1 MKKFIS
7 VMLLLSLIFVL
18 SGVVIFRT
26 QISKP
31 QNTPT
36 EKPAYIRP
44 TPVAHEPVENIVE
57 PVENPVENISETPE
71 NIVETE
77 TVEKPLAHD
86 VSLPDKTYTD
96 EELEILALIV
106 YQEAGGNRVSDD
118 TRRLVAQVFLNRVN
132 DSRFPDSFYEV
143 ATAERQYGR
152 LHWTG
157 IVWPDRA
164 SSQTEAPAVER
175 AYKIA
180 QEVLESDEPVCP
192 EGVIFQAEFVQG
204 EIYAE
209 QDGMY
214 FCFG

>member
-7 VMLLLSLIFVL
+7 GMLLLSLIFVL
-18 SGVVIFRT
+18 SGIIMLRNQVDV
-26 QISKP
+26 P
-31 QNTPT
+31 QDTP
-36 EKPAYIRP
+36 EEESVYVQP
-44 TPVAHEPVENIVE
+44 TPIVHEPVENIVE
-57 PVENPVENISETPE
+57 
-71 NIVETE
+71 
-77 TVEKPLAHD
+77 TVEDSLVHSDP
-86 VSLPDKTYTD
+86 LPDKTYTD
-96 EELEILALIV
+96 EELDILALIV
-106 YQEAGGNRVSDD
+106 YQEAGGDRVSDD

-152 LHWTG
+152 LYWTG

-164 SSQTEAPAVER
+164 SSQAEAHAVER

-180 QEVLESDEPVCP
+180 QEVLESDDPICP
-192 EGVIFQAEFVQG
+192 EDVIFQAEFVQG
-204 EIYAE
+204 DIYAE

>member
-1 MKKFIS
+1 MKKLIS
-7 VMLLLSLIFVL
+7 GMLLLSMIFVL
-18 SGVVIFRT
+18 SGIIMLRT
-26 QISKP
+26 QVSEP
-31 QNTPT
+31 RG
-36 EKPAYIRP
+36 A
-44 TPVAHEPVENIVE
+44 PVETTVCVQPSHDVHEPVENIVE
-57 PVENPVENISETPE
+57 
-71 NIVETE
+71 
-77 TVEKPLAHD
+77 TVEK
-86 VSLPDKTYTD
+86 SLVHSDPAPDKTYTD

-106 YQEAGGNRVSDD
+106 YQEAGGDRVSDG

-152 LHWTG
+152 LYWTG
-157 IVWPDRA
+157 IVWPDSS
-164 SSQTEAPAVER
+164 SSQAEAHAVER

-180 QEVLESDEPVCP
+180 QEVLEANEPVCP

-204 EIYAE
+204 DIYAE

>member
-18 SGVVIFRT
+18 SGIIMLRT
-26 QISKP
+26 QVDVL
-31 QNTPT
+31 QDTP
-36 EKPAYIRP
+36 EEESVYVQP
-44 TPVAHEPVENIVE
+44 TPIVHEPVENIVE
-57 PVENPVENISETPE
+57 
-71 NIVETE
+71 
-77 TVEKPLAHD
+77 TVED
-86 VSLPDKTYTD
+86 SLVHSDPPPDKTYTD
-96 EELEILALIV
+96 EELDILALIV
-106 YQEAGGNRVSDD
+106 YQEAGGDRVSDD

-152 LHWTG
+152 LYWTG

-164 SSQTEAPAVER
+164 SSQVEAHAVER

-192 EGVIFQAEFVQG
+192 AGVIFQAEFVQG
-204 EIYAE
+204 DIYAQ

>member
-7 VMLLLSLIFVL
+7 GMFLLSLIFVL
-18 SGVVIFRT
+18 SGTIMFRNQVSELQREPEET
-26 QISKP
+26 TVCVQPSHDV
-31 QNTPT
+31 
-36 EKPAYIRP
+36 R
-44 TPVAHEPVENIVE
+44 EPVENIVE
-57 PVENPVENISETPE
+57 
-71 NIVETE
+71 
-77 TVEKPLAHD
+77 TVEE
-86 VSLPDKTYTD
+86 SLVHSDPAPDKTYTD

-106 YQEAGGNRVSDD
+106 YQEAGEDRVSDD

-152 LHWTG
+152 LYWTG

-164 SSQTEAPAVER
+164 SSQVEAHAVER

-180 QEVLESDEPVCP
+180 QEVLESDKPVCP
-192 EGVIFQAEFVQG
+192 EDVIFQAEFVQG
-204 EIYAE
+204 DIYSE

>member
-7 VMLLLSLIFVL
+7 GMLLLSLIFVL
-18 SGVVIFRT
+18 SGITMLRT
-26 QISKP
+26 QVYEP
-31 QNTPT
+31 QNTLT
-36 EKPAYIRP
+36 EKPVP
-44 TPVAHEPVENIVE
+44 TVHEPVENLV
-57 PVENPVENISETPE
+57 
-71 NIVETE
+71 E
-77 TVEKPLAHD
+77 TVEESLVHSDP
-86 VSLPDKTYTD
+86 LPDKTYTD

-106 YQEAGGNRVSDD
+106 YQEAGGDRVSDD

-152 LHWTG
+152 LYWTG

-164 SSQTEAPAVER
+164 SSQGEAHAVER

-180 QEVLESDEPVCP
+180 QEVLESDEPICP
-192 EGVIFQAEFVQG
+192 AGVIFQAEFIQG
-204 EIYAE
+204 DIYAE

>member
-1 MKKFIS
+1 MKKLIS
-7 VMLLLSLIFVL
+7 GMLLLSLIFVL
-18 SGVVIFRT
+18 SGVIMLRT
-26 QISKP
+26 QVDEP
-31 QNTPT
+31 QDTPT
-36 EKPAYIRP
+36 EKPVYVQPNHA
-44 TPVAHEPVENIVE
+44 VHEPVENIVE
-57 PVENPVENISETPE
+57 
-71 NIVETE
+71 
-77 TVEKPLAHD
+77 TVEE
-86 VSLPDKTYTD
+86 SLVHSDPIPDKTYTD

-106 YQEAGGNRVSDD
+106 YQEAGGDIVSDD

-143 ATAERQYGR
+143 ATEERQYGR
-152 LHWTG
+152 LYWTG

-164 SSQTEAPAVER
+164 SSQEEAHAVER
-175 AYKIA
+175 AYTIA
-180 QEVLESDEPVCP
+180 QEVLESDEPICP

>member
-7 VMLLLSLIFVL
+7 GMFLLSLIFVL
-18 SGVVIFRT
+18 SGTIMFRNQVSELQREPEET
-26 QISKP
+26 
-31 QNTPT
+31 T
-36 EKPAYIRP
+36 
-44 TPVAHEPVENIVE
+44 VCAHPSHDVREPVENIVE
-57 PVENPVENISETPE
+57 
-71 NIVETE
+71 
-77 TVEKPLAHD
+77 TVEE
-86 VSLPDKTYTD
+86 SLVHSDPAPDKTYTD

-106 YQEAGGNRVSDD
+106 YQEAGEDRVSDD

-152 LHWTG
+152 LYWTG
-157 IVWPDRA
+157 IVWPKRA
-164 SSQTEAPAVER
+164 SSQAEAHAVER
-175 AYKIA
+175 ASKIA

-204 EIYAE
+204 DIYAQ

>member
-1 MKKFIS
+1 MKKLIS
-7 VMLLLSLIFVL
+7 GMLLLSLIFVL
-18 SGVVIFRT
+18 SGIIMLRT
-26 QISKP
+26 QVDVR
-31 QNTPT
+31 QDTP
-36 EKPAYIRP
+36 EEESVYVQP
-44 TPVAHEPVENIVE
+44 TPIVHEPVE
-57 PVENPVENISETPE
+57 
-71 NIVETE
+71 
-77 TVEKPLAHD
+77 TVED
-86 VSLPDKTYTD
+86 SLVHSDPSPDKTYTD
-96 EELEILALIV
+96 EELDILALIV
-106 YQEAGGNRVSDD
+106 YQEAGGDKVSDD

-143 ATAERQYGR
+143 ATAKRQYGR
-152 LHWTG
+152 LYWTG

-164 SSQTEAPAVER
+164 SSQAEAHAVER

-204 EIYAE
+204 DIYAE

>member
-1 MKKFIS
+1 MKKLIS
-7 VMLLLSLIFVL
+7 GMLLLSLIFVL
-18 SGVVIFRT
+18 SGIIMLRNQVDV
-26 QISKP
+26 P
-31 QNTPT
+31 QDTP
-36 EKPAYIRP
+36 EEESVYVQP
-44 TPVAHEPVENIVE
+44 TPIVHEPVENIVE
-57 PVENPVENISETPE
+57 
-71 NIVETE
+71 
-77 TVEKPLAHD
+77 TVEDSLVHSDP
-86 VSLPDKTYTD
+86 LPDKTYTD
-96 EELEILALIV
+96 EELDILALIV
-106 YQEAGGNRVSDD
+106 YQEAGGDRVSDD

-143 ATAERQYGR
+143 ATEERQYGR
-152 LHWTG
+152 LYWTG

-164 SSQTEAPAVER
+164 SSQAEAHAVER

-204 EIYAE
+204 DIYAE

>member
-7 VMLLLSLIFVL
+7 GMLLLVMIFVL
-18 SGVVIFRT
+18 SSIVMLRT
-26 QISKP
+26 QVSEP
-31 QNTPT
+31 QNVPT
-36 EKPAYIRP
+36 QTSVHIQP
-44 TPVAHEPVENIVE
+44 TQTVQEPIENIVE
-57 PVENPVENISETPE
+57 PVEEPVEEPVVH
-71 NIVETE
+71 VEST
-77 TVEKPLAHD
+77 
-86 VSLPDKTYTD
+86 SDKTYTD

-106 YQEAGGNRVSDD
+106 YQEAGGDNVSDS

-143 ATAERQYGR
+143 ATANRQYGR
-152 LHWTG
+152 LYLTG

-164 SSQTEAPAVER
+164 SSPAEGPAVGR

-180 QEVLESDEPVCP
+180 QEVLESDEPICP

-204 EIYAE
+204 DIYAA

>member
-1 MKKFIS
+1 MKKFVS
-7 VMLLLSLIFVL
+7 GMLLLSLIFVL
-18 SGVVIFRT
+18 SGIIMLRT
-26 QISKP
+26 QVDVL
-31 QNTPT
+31 QDTP
-36 EKPAYIRP
+36 EEESVYVQS
-44 TPVAHEPVENIVE
+44 TPIVHEPVENV
-57 PVENPVENISETPE
+57 V
-71 NIVETE
+71 E
-77 TVEKPLAHD
+77 TVEDSLVHSDP
-86 VSLPDKTYTD
+86 LPDKTYTD

-106 YQEAGGNRVSDD
+106 YQEAGGDRVSDG

-152 LHWTG
+152 LYWTG
-157 IVWPDRA
+157 IVWPERA
-164 SSQTEAPAVER
+164 SSQAEAHAVER

-180 QEVLESDEPVCP
+180 QEVLESDEPICP

-204 EIYAE
+204 DIYAE

>member
-7 VMLLLSLIFVL
+7 GMLLLVMIFVL
-18 SGVVIFRT
+18 SSIVMLRT
-26 QISKP
+26 QVSEP
-31 QNTPT
+31 QNMPT
-36 EKPAYIRP
+36 QTSVHIQP
-44 TPVAHEPVENIVE
+44 TQTVQEPVENIVE
-57 PVENPVENISETPE
+57 PVEEPVEEPVVHVDST
-71 NIVETE
+71 
-77 TVEKPLAHD
+77 
-86 VSLPDKTYTD
+86 SDKTYTD

-106 YQEAGGNRVSDD
+106 YQEAGGDNVSDD

-143 ATAERQYGR
+143 ATANRQYGR
-152 LHWTG
+152 LYLTG

-164 SSQTEAPAVER
+164 SSPAEGPAVGR

-180 QEVLESDEPVCP
+180 QEVLESDEPICP

-204 EIYAE
+204 DIYAA

>member
-7 VMLLLSLIFVL
+7 GMFLLSLIFVL
-18 SGVVIFRT
+18 SGTIMFRN
-26 QISKP
+26 QVSELQREP
-31 QNTPT
+31 
-36 EKPAYIRP
+36 EKTTVCVHPSHD
-44 TPVAHEPVENIVE
+44 VHEPVENIVE
-57 PVENPVENISETPE
+57 
-71 NIVETE
+71 
-77 TVEKPLAHD
+77 TVEE
-86 VSLPDKTYTD
+86 SLVHSDPEPDKTYTD

-106 YQEAGGNRVSDD
+106 YQEAGEDRVSDD

-143 ATAERQYGR
+143 ATEERQYGR
-152 LHWTG
+152 LYWTG

-164 SSQTEAPAVER
+164 SSQAEAHAVER

-204 EIYAE
+204 DIYAE

>member
-7 VMLLLSLIFVL
+7 GMFLLSLIFVL
-18 SGVVIFRT
+18 SGTIMFRNQVSELQREPEET
-26 QISKP
+26 TVCVQPSHD
-31 QNTPT
+31 
-36 EKPAYIRP
+36 
-44 TPVAHEPVENIVE
+44 VCEPVENIVE
-57 PVENPVENISETPE
+57 
-71 NIVETE
+71 
-77 TVEKPLAHD
+77 TVEE
-86 VSLPDKTYTD
+86 SLVHSDPAPDKTYTD

-106 YQEAGGNRVSDD
+106 YQEAGEDRVSDD

-152 LHWTG
+152 LYWTG

-164 SSQTEAPAVER
+164 SSQVEAHAVER

-204 EIYAE
+204 DIYAE

>member
-1 MKKFIS
+1 MKKFILG
-7 VMLLLSLIFVL
+7 MFLLSLIFVL
-18 SGVVIFRT
+18 SGTIMFRN
-26 QISKP
+26 QISEP
-31 QNTPT
+31 QSEPEETTVCVQPSHD
-36 EKPAYIRP
+36 
-44 TPVAHEPVENIVE
+44 VCEPVENIVE
-57 PVENPVENISETPE
+57 
-71 NIVETE
+71 
-77 TVEKPLAHD
+77 TVEE
-86 VSLPDKTYTD
+86 SLVHSDPAPDKTYTD

-106 YQEAGGNRVSDD
+106 YQEAGGDRVSDD

-152 LHWTG
+152 LYWTG

-164 SSQTEAPAVER
+164 SSQAESHAVER

-204 EIYAE
+204 DIYAQ

>member
-7 VMLLLSLIFVL
+7 GMFLLSLIFVL
-18 SGVVIFRT
+18 SGTIMFRNQVSELQREPEET
-26 QISKP
+26 TVCVQPSHD
-31 QNTPT
+31 
-36 EKPAYIRP
+36 
-44 TPVAHEPVENIVE
+44 VCEPVENIVE
-57 PVENPVENISETPE
+57 
-71 NIVETE
+71 
-77 TVEKPLAHD
+77 TVEE
-86 VSLPDKTYTD
+86 SLVHSDPAPDKTYTE

-106 YQEAGGNRVSDD
+106 YQEAGEDRVSDD

-152 LHWTG
+152 LYWTG

-164 SSQTEAPAVER
+164 SSQVEAHAVER

-204 EIYAE
+204 DIYAE

>member
-7 VMLLLSLIFVL
+7 GMFLLSLIFVL
-18 SGVVIFRT
+18 SGTIMFRNQVSELQREPEET
-26 QISKP
+26 TVCVHPS
-31 QNTPT
+31 NDV
-36 EKPAYIRP
+36 R
-44 TPVAHEPVENIVE
+44 EPVENIVE
-57 PVENPVENISETPE
+57 
-71 NIVETE
+71 
-77 TVEKPLAHD
+77 TVEE
-86 VSLPDKTYTD
+86 SLVHSDPVPDKTYTD

-106 YQEAGGNRVSDD
+106 YQEAGEDRVSDD

-152 LHWTG
+152 LYWTG

-164 SSQTEAPAVER
+164 SSQAEAHSVER

-180 QEVLESDEPVCP
+180 QEVLESAEPICP
-192 EGVIFQAEFVQG
+192 AGVIFQAEFVQG
-204 EIYAE
+204 DIYAE

>member
-7 VMLLLSLIFVL
+7 GMFLLSLIFVL
-18 SGVVIFRT
+18 SGTIMFRNQVSELQREPEET
-26 QISKP
+26 TVCVHPSHD
-31 QNTPT
+31 
-36 EKPAYIRP
+36 
-44 TPVAHEPVENIVE
+44 VCEPVENIVE
-57 PVENPVENISETPE
+57 
-71 NIVETE
+71 
-77 TVEKPLAHD
+77 TVEE
-86 VSLPDKTYTD
+86 SLVHSDPAPDKTYTD

-106 YQEAGGNRVSDD
+106 YQEAGEDRVSDD

-152 LHWTG
+152 LYWTG

-164 SSQTEAPAVER
+164 STQVEAHAVER
-175 AYKIA
+175 AYRIA
-180 QEVLESDEPVCP
+180 QEVLESDDPICP
-192 EGVIFQAEFVQG
+192 EDVIFQAEFVQG
-204 EIYAE
+204 DIYAE

>member
-7 VMLLLSLIFVL
+7 GMLLLSLIFVL
-18 SGVVIFRT
+18 SGITMLRT
-26 QISKP
+26 QVYEP
-31 QNTPT
+31 QNTIT
-36 EKPAYIRP
+36 EKPAP
-44 TPVAHEPVENIVE
+44 TVHEPVENIVE
-57 PVENPVENISETPE
+57 
-71 NIVETE
+71 
-77 TVEKPLAHD
+77 TVEESLVHSD
-86 VSLPDKTYTD
+86 SLPDKTYTD

-106 YQEAGGNRVSDD
+106 YQEAGGDNVSDE

-152 LHWTG
+152 LYWTG

-164 SSQTEAPAVER
+164 SSQGEAHAVER

-180 QEVLESDEPVCP
+180 QEVLESAEPICP
-192 EGVIFQAEFVQG
+192 AGVIFQAEFVQG
-204 EIYAE
+204 DIYAE

>member
-1 MKKFIS
+1 MKKLIS
-7 VMLLLSLIFVL
+7 GILLLSLIFVL
-18 SGVVIFRT
+18 SGIIMLCT
-26 QISKP
+26 QVDAP

-36 EKPAYIRP
+36 EKSVCIQP
-44 TPVAHEPVENIVE
+44 TPTVREPVENIVE
-57 PVENPVENISETPE
+57 
-71 NIVETE
+71 
-77 TVEKPLAHD
+77 TVED
-86 VSLPDKTYTD
+86 SLVHSDPEPDKTYTD

-106 YQEAGGNRVSDD
+106 YQEAGGDKVSDD

-143 ATAERQYGR
+143 ATAKRQYGR
-152 LHWTG
+152 LYWTG
-157 IVWPDRA
+157 IVWPERA
-164 SSQTEAPAVER
+164 SSQAEAHAVER

-192 EGVIFQAEFVQG
+192 AGVIFQAEFVQG
-204 EIYAE
+204 DIYAQ

>member
-7 VMLLLSLIFVL
+7 GMFLLSLIFVL
-18 SGVVIFRT
+18 SGTIMFRNQVSELQREPEET
-26 QISKP
+26 TVCVHPSHDV
-31 QNTPT
+31 
-36 EKPAYIRP
+36 R
-44 TPVAHEPVENIVE
+44 EPVENIVE
-57 PVENPVENISETPE
+57 
-71 NIVETE
+71 
-77 TVEKPLAHD
+77 TVEE
-86 VSLPDKTYTD
+86 SLVHSDPAPDKTYTD

-106 YQEAGGNRVSDD
+106 YQEAGEDRVSDD

-152 LHWTG
+152 LYWTG
-157 IVWPDRA
+157 IVWPERA
-164 SSQTEAPAVER
+164 SSQAEAHAVER

-180 QEVLESDEPVCP
+180 QEVLESDDPICP
-192 EGVIFQAEFVQG
+192 EDVIFQAEFVQG
-204 EIYAE
+204 DIYAE

>member
-7 VMLLLSLIFVL
+7 GMFLLSLIFVL
-18 SGVVIFRT
+18 SGTIMFRNQVSELQREPEET
-26 QISKP
+26 TVCVHPSHDV
-31 QNTPT
+31 
-36 EKPAYIRP
+36 R
-44 TPVAHEPVENIVE
+44 EPVENIVE
-57 PVENPVENISETPE
+57 
-71 NIVETE
+71 
-77 TVEKPLAHD
+77 TVEE
-86 VSLPDKTYTD
+86 SLVHSDPAPDKTYTD

-106 YQEAGGNRVSDD
+106 YQEAGEDRVSDD

-152 LHWTG
+152 LYWTG

-164 SSQTEAPAVER
+164 SSQVEAHAVER

-180 QEVLESDEPVCP
+180 QEVLESDDPICP
-192 EGVIFQAEFVQG
+192 EDVIFQAEFVQG
-204 EIYAE
+204 DIYAE
-209 QDGMY
+209 QDVMY

>member
-1 MKKFIS
+1 MKKLIS
-7 VMLLLSLIFVL
+7 GMLLLSLIFVL
-18 SGVVIFRT
+18 SGVIMLRT
-26 QISKP
+26 QVDEP
-31 QNTPT
+31 QDTPT
-36 EKPAYIRP
+36 EKPVYVQPNHA
-44 TPVAHEPVENIVE
+44 VHDPVENIVE
-57 PVENPVENISETPE
+57 
-71 NIVETE
+71 
-77 TVEKPLAHD
+77 TVEE
-86 VSLPDKTYTD
+86 SLVHSDPIPDKTYTD

-106 YQEAGGNRVSDD
+106 YQEAGGDIVSDD

-143 ATAERQYGR
+143 ATEERQYGR
-152 LHWTG
+152 LYWTG

-164 SSQTEAPAVER
+164 SSQEEAHAVER
-175 AYKIA
+175 AYTIA
-180 QEVLESDEPVCP
+180 QEVLESDEPICP

>member
-7 VMLLLSLIFVL
+7 GMLLLAMIFVL
-18 SGVVIFRT
+18 SSIVMLRT
-26 QISKP
+26 QVSEP
-31 QNTPT
+31 QNIPT
-36 EKPAYIRP
+36 QTSVHIQP
-44 TPVAHEPVENIVE
+44 TQTVQEPVENIVE
-57 PVENPVENISETPE
+57 PVEAPVEAP
-71 NIVETE
+71 VEEPVVNVDST
-77 TVEKPLAHD
+77 
-86 VSLPDKTYTD
+86 SDKTYTD

-106 YQEAGGNRVSDD
+106 YQEAGGDNVSDS

-143 ATAERQYGR
+143 ATANRQYGR
-152 LHWTG
+152 LYLTG

-164 SSQTEAPAVER
+164 SSPAEGPAVGR

-180 QEVLESDEPVCP
+180 QEVLESDEPICP

-204 EIYAE
+204 DIYAA

>member
-7 VMLLLSLIFVL
+7 GMFLLSLIFVL
-18 SGVVIFRT
+18 SGTIMFRN
-26 QISKP
+26 QVSEP
-31 QNTPT
+31 QSEPEETTVCVQPSHDV
-36 EKPAYIRP
+36 R
-44 TPVAHEPVENIVE
+44 EPVENIVE
-57 PVENPVENISETPE
+57 
-71 NIVETE
+71 
-77 TVEKPLAHD
+77 TVEE
-86 VSLPDKTYTD
+86 SLVHSDPAPDKTYTD

-106 YQEAGGNRVSDD
+106 YQEAGEDRVSDD

-152 LHWTG
+152 LYWTG

-164 SSQTEAPAVER
+164 SSQVEAHAVER

-180 QEVLESDEPVCP
+180 QEVLESDDPICP
-192 EGVIFQAEFVQG
+192 EDVIFQAEFVQG
-204 EIYAE
+204 DIYAE

>member
-7 VMLLLSLIFVL
+7 GMFLLSLIFVL
-18 SGVVIFRT
+18 SGTIMFRNQVSELQSEPEET
-26 QISKP
+26 TVCVQPSHDV
-31 QNTPT
+31 
-36 EKPAYIRP
+36 R
-44 TPVAHEPVENIVE
+44 EPVENIVE
-57 PVENPVENISETPE
+57 
-71 NIVETE
+71 
-77 TVEKPLAHD
+77 TVEKPLVHSDPA
-86 VSLPDKTYTD
+86 PDKTYTD

-106 YQEAGGNRVSDD
+106 YQEAGEDRVSDD

-143 ATAERQYGR
+143 ATAKRQYGR
-152 LHWTG
+152 LYWTG

-164 SSQTEAPAVER
+164 SSQVEAHAVER

-192 EGVIFQAEFVQG
+192 EDVIFQAEFVQG
-204 EIYAE
+204 DIYAE

>member
-1 MKKFIS
+1 MKKLIS
-7 VMLLLSLIFVL
+7 GMILLSLIFVL
-18 SGVVIFRT
+18 SGAIMFRN
-26 QISKP
+26 QVSEP
-31 QNTPT
+31 QGEPVETT
-36 EKPAYIRP
+36 VCVRP
-44 TPVAHEPVENIVE
+44 SHDVHEPVENIVE
-57 PVENPVENISETPE
+57 
-71 NIVETE
+71 
-77 TVEKPLAHD
+77 TVEK
-86 VSLPDKTYTD
+86 SLVYSDPVPDKTYTD

-106 YQEAGGNRVSDD
+106 YQEAGEDRVSDD

-143 ATAERQYGR
+143 ATSERQYGR
-152 LHWTG
+152 LYWTG

-164 SSQTEAPAVER
+164 SSQAEEHAVER

-180 QEVLESDEPVCP
+180 QEVLESDEPICP

-204 EIYAE
+204 DIYEE

>member
-1 MKKFIS
+1 MKKFILG
-7 VMLLLSLIFVL
+7 MLLLSLIFVL
-18 SGVVIFRT
+18 SGIIMLRT
-26 QISKP
+26 QVDMR
-31 QNTPT
+31 QDTP
-36 EKPAYIRP
+36 EEESVYVQP
-44 TPVAHEPVENIVE
+44 TPIVHEPVENLV
-57 PVENPVENISETPE
+57 
-71 NIVETE
+71 E
-77 TVEKPLAHD
+77 TVEESIVHSDP
-86 VSLPDKTYTD
+86 LPDKTYTD

-106 YQEAGGNRVSDD
+106 YQEAGGDKVSDD

-143 ATAERQYGR
+143 ATAKRQYGR
-152 LHWTG
+152 LYWTG
-157 IVWPDRA
+157 IVWPERA
-164 SSQTEAPAVER
+164 SSQAEAHAVER

-180 QEVLESDEPVCP
+180 QEVLESDEPICP

>member
-7 VMLLLSLIFVL
+7 GMLLLSLIFVL
-18 SGVVIFRT
+18 SGIIMLRT
-26 QISKP
+26 QVDVP
-31 QNTPT
+31 QYTP
-36 EKPAYIRP
+36 EEESVYVQS
-44 TPVAHEPVENIVE
+44 TPIVHEPVENIVE
-57 PVENPVENISETPE
+57 
-71 NIVETE
+71 
-77 TVEKPLAHD
+77 TVEDSLVHSDP
-86 VSLPDKTYTD
+86 LPDKTYTD

-106 YQEAGGNRVSDD
+106 YQEAGGDRVSDD

-152 LHWTG
+152 LYWTG
-157 IVWPDRA
+157 IVWPDRV
-164 SSQTEAPAVER
+164 SSQAEAHAVER

-180 QEVLESDEPVCP
+180 QEVLESDEPICP

>member
-7 VMLLLSLIFVL
+7 GIFLISLIFVL
-18 SGVVIFRT
+18 SGVIILRT
-26 QISKP
+26 QVSEP
-31 QNTPT
+31 Q
-36 EKPAYIRP
+36 I
-44 TPVAHEPVENIVE
+44 EPE
-57 PVENPVENISETPE
+57 ET
-71 NIVETE
+71 
-77 TVEKPLAHD
+77 TVCVQPSHD
-86 VSLPDKTYTD
+86 VREPSEKSLVHIDSAPDKTYTD

-106 YQEAGGNRVSDD
+106 YQEAGGDNVSDD
-118 TRRLVAQVFLNRVN
+118 TRRLVASVFLNRVN
-132 DSRFPDSFYEV
+132 DPRFPDSFYEV

-164 SSQTEAPAVER
+164 SLQVEAHAVER

-180 QEVLESDEPVCP
+180 QEVLESDEPICP